1 MIPNLQKVVRD
12 LLVNIYLVLKVM
24 TQLQRLHL
32 IVNGLLIVLKTLKV
46 GGYQLEYFN
55 LSGEVNIA

>member
-1 MIPNLQKVVRD
+1 MITNLQKVVRD

-46 GGYQLEYFN
+46 CGYQLEYFN